1 MDKNLDIVADEL
13 FGKIR
18 TQFPKIK
25 LGDAESAAT
34 DEPELARFFEFDFEK
49 DGASLGTVSVSL
61 SEDDGLVVMYSNDI
75 VAGQPTTVKNKWFNF
90 LRELREFAKQRLLNF
105 ETRDISKSN
114 LEKRDYEQQAK
125 QHGEGQMTESKLWGT
140 NRTSFQ
146 EVGES
151 KIIVKH
157 TQPVNYDLPAGR
169 TMHIES
175 IYIENAQGER
185 FKYPFKHLNGARAMA
200 RHVSN
205 GGTPYDAIGEHVIS
219 LSEELGQLRKF
230 KGYVGRN
237 EAISEAMGDIT
248 SKVMERID
256 SVKKEIH
263 QLQSQAHYQAFAE
276 SFTAD
281 ENKDIPEELLN
292 DWIDRLTV
300 RTFNEELKNAFP
312 YIYKL
317 VDETSLPIKELTAN
331 DLVSEEADEE
341 VEEKASCEQVEFI
354 QFESFLDNI
363 VSEDNELFN
372 IKTQQQSI
380 QRINDLVSQP
390 FPVGVDGTNAI
401 ESLQG
406 LIDDEELNDI
416 FKELSDINP
425 ESDARSIL
433 KDYITMKD
441 ADLAA
446 HINFGEEE
454 PAEVPAEEPAAEVP
468 AEVPAAT
475 DMDVTA
481 PAESVDLPFEP
492 DTTSRKHSTPGK
504 HGQEYSDVRSLA
516 RKGLERAIA
525 GAKKAG
531 ATADTELDFGSKKMR
546 LRDAIE
552 AAGLQ
557 VESFFGPEDSLHE
570 KSDEIIEYVKS
581 MYDSETGRFPKG
593 ETGVL
598 LSVEKQFGDHAAKV
612 AHKVIGELSQVY
624 ESQRLRKLAGLK

>member
-1 MDKNLDIVADEL
+1 MDKNLDIIADEL

-18 TQFPKIK
+18 TQFSKIK
-25 LGDAESAAT
+25 LGDADSKVT

-49 DGASLGTVSVSL
+49 DGSALGTVSVSL

-75 VAGQPTTVKNKWFNF
+75 VADQPTTLKNKWFNF

-114 LEKRDYEQQAK
+114 LEKRDYEQLAK

-157 TQPVNYDLPAGR
+157 SQPVNYDLPAGR

-230 KGYVGRN
+230 KGYVSRN

-263 QLQSQAHYQAFAE
+263 QLQNQAHYQAFAE

-281 ENKDIPEELLN
+281 ESKDIPEELLN
-292 DWIDRLTV
+292 DWIDRLTI

-317 VDETSLPIKELTAN
+317 VDENSLPVKEITAD
-331 DLVSEEADEE
+331 DLLGETADEDIE
-341 VEEKASCEQVEFI
+341 EMVIEKPVEEFFH
-354 QFESFLDNI
+354 FESVLDSI
-363 VSEDNELFN
+363 VSEGNELFDVS
-372 IKTQQQSI
+372 TQQQSI
-380 QRINDLVSQP
+380 QKLNNLFAQS
-390 FPVGVDGTNAI
+390 FPVGTDGTNAI

-416 FKELSDINP
+416 FKELSDVNP
-425 ESDARSIL
+425 ESDARSIV

-441 ADLAA
+441 EDLASQ
-446 HINFGEEE
+446 INFGDN
-454 PAEVPAEEPAAEVP
+454 AAEVP
-468 AEVPAAT
+468 AE
-475 DMDVTA
+475 A
-481 PAESVDLPFEP
+481 PAEAPAEGIDLPFDP
-492 DTTSRKHSTPGK
+492 DTKPRKHSTPGK
-504 HGQEYSDVRSLA
+504 YGQEYSDVRSLA
-516 RKGLERAIA
+516 HKGLAMAIA
-525 GAKKAG
+525 KAKKAG
-531 ATADTELDFGSKKMR
+531 ATPDSEIDFGSKRMK
-546 LRDAIE
+546 LADAIK

-557 VESFFGPEDSLHE
+557 VESFFDSDSGYHE
-570 KSDEIIEYVKS
+570 KSDEIVEFVKS
-581 MYDSETGRFPKG
+581 MYDAETGRFPKG

-598 LSVEKQFGDHAAKV
+598 LSVEKQFGETGAKV
-612 AHKVIGELSQVY
+612 AQSVIGELSQVY